1 MTNRIAIFSLL
12 AVAAGAHGQDSSGF
26 PISTDRP
33 SFSDGTAIVPKG
45 RWQLEVG
52 YTNTKF
58 DGSQL
63 ETFGE
68 TLFRFPV
75 SDRFEIRLL
84 NLTYGRITGGGEAEG
99 WQDGALGFKYKL
111 VNGGPKRPE
120 WTLVGLTTVPSGAR
134 VFRQDKYQPTL
145 KLAGYLQ
152 LDPTT
157 GVGWNLVAS
166 SLAAGDDR
174 FSQYAVSG
182 YVAKTLNAKA
192 AVFAELYRVMPT
204 AKDGPDADFADAGV
218 TYLLNKA
225 TQIDFRVGTGFNSG
239 RDGSW
244 FGFGIAYRF

>member
-1 MTNRIAIFSLL
+1 MTNRIAILSLL
-12 AVAAGAHGQDSSGF
+12 AVAAHASAQDQ
-26 PISTDRP
+26 ISTDRP

-52 YTNTKF
+52 YTNTKY
-58 DGSQL
+58 DGSRL

-75 SDRFEIRLL
+75 SDRFEVRLL
-84 NLTYGRITGGGEAEG
+84 NLTYNRATGSVEG
-99 WQDGALGFKYKL
+99 WQDGAIGFKYKL
-111 VNGGPKRPE
+111 VSGAPRRPE
-120 WTLVGLTTVPSGAR
+120 WTLVGLTTVPSGSRA
-134 VFRQDKYQPTL
+134 FRQDKAQPTV

-166 SLAAGDDR
+166 SLVGYE
-174 FSQYAVSG
+174 QYAVSG
-182 YVAKTLNAKA
+182 YLSKTLSAKTS
-192 AVFAELYRVMPT
+192 VFAELYRVMPT
-204 AKDGPDADFADAGV
+204 AKDGPNADFADAGV

-244 FGFGIAYRF
+244 FGFGISYRF